1 MGRLEPE
8 PKREPLQPNVKL
20 FPVGDPAI
28 NNTLSRINGDLF
40 NTSCKAYNILPSF
53 NPGVQDLINRYYINT
68 YSDTLAWNAF
78 VEGSMFVYMVLNEQ
92 AKQTKEQ
99 LPIFTKNEDHN
110 DAYDAFER
118 EKQQVSIFAQKHDV
132 N

>member
-8 PKREPLQPNVKL
+8 PKREPLQPNAKL

-78 VEGSMFVYMVLNEQ
+78 VEGSMFVYKLKNNYLFLQKMRTITMRTTHLNE
-92 AKQTKEQ
+92 
-99 LPIFTKNEDHN
+99 KNN
-110 DAYDAFER
+110 R
-118 EKQQVSIFAQKHDV
+118 
-132 N
+132 